1 MAGDEAW
8 IKIRIAD
15 FPPIWANMGRMVGPP
30 GGAPMARIASCL
42 SIATCLFTVACETPV
57 VQPVEVRPI
66 SLGSGQEIVTDQSIL
81 IVDNSGSISRTREF
95 PYDKA
100 LSQSLVAAMPDG
112 SYDAGAIAFGGVER
126 ETQPVAAF
134 DRAALSAW
142 ASKQTYLK
150 GATPLYEA
158 LADPQFV
165 RPGKNQTAITIVSD
179 GRPND
184 PRSGDGRMDHTLAV
198 ARKLA
203 KAHANKICFHTI
215 AVGSDRSGSD
225 FLQKLSE
232 VTDCGSH
239 RSIGSLSSAAEI
251 EAFQRE
257 VYFGPVDVAAA
268 PADSDGDGVPDGT
281 DQCPGTPK
289 GVRADARGCWAAEHL
304 LFAHDSAEIQPS
316 DRERLL
322 ANGLPIFEKNPDLRV
337 SIEGHTDSSG
347 NPAYNEKLSQRRAE
361 AVRDLFIANG
371 IAPARLEAHGYGQAR
386 PMAPNDGPENMQL
399 NRRVEFTPL

>member
-1 MAGDEAW
+1 MT
-8 IKIRIAD
+8 RIALC
-15 FPPIWANMGRMVGPP
+15 F
-30 GGAPMARIASCL
+30 
-42 SIATCLFTVACETPV
+42 SIAASLFVVACETPV
-57 VQPVEVRPI
+57 VNPVEVRPI
-66 SLGSGQEIVTDQSIL
+66 APSSGQAIVTDQSIL
-81 IVDNSGSISRTREF
+81 IVDNSASISRTREF
-95 PYDKA
+95 PYNKA
-100 LSQSLVAAMPDG
+100 LAQSLVAAMPDG
-112 SYDAGAIAFGGVER
+112 NYDAGAIAFGGLER
-126 ETQPVAAF
+126 EAQPVAAF
-134 DRAALSAW
+134 DRTALRAW
-142 ASKQTYLK
+142 ASKQTYLR
-150 GATPLYEA
+150 GGTPLYDA
-158 LADPQFV
+158 LADPDFA
-165 RPGKNQTAITIVSD
+165 RAGRNHTAVTIVSD

-184 PRSGDGRMDHTLAV
+184 PKEGWRGMEYTLAV
-198 ARKLA
+198 AKKLA
-203 KAHANKICFHTI
+203 KARAGKICFHTI
-215 AVGSDRSGSD
+215 QVGDGRSGAE
-225 FLQKLSE
+225 FLQKLSD

-289 GVRADARGCWAAEHL
+289 GVRVDARGCWAAEHL